1 MDLVQP
7 PLWMMLLTP
16 AILVLQIAWSV
27 GVTILLVRIWRKVKQ
42 LPG

>member
-16 AILVLQIAWSV
+16 AFLVLQIAWYV
-27 GVTILLVRIWRKVKQ
+27 GVTILLVMIWRKVKR
-42 LPG
+42 LPE